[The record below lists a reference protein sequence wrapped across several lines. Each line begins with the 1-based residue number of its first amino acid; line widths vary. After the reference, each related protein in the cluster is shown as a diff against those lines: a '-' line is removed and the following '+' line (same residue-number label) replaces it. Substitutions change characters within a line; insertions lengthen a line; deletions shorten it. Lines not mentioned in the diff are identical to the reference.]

1 MPAPTA
7 QHSRTA
13 TGWPYQV
20 RSTNA
25 SSTSCEATTAKG
37 SRMSLSSKPNIT
49 NPLMKPRARYTLK
62 TNDYVT
68 KHDEPQTELNLGKV
82 PGTPLSG
89 QPQDQKAKAP
99 NGIMRRHNHL
109 KAKSKRR
116 SLGPATP
123 NTMTTYWTS

>member
-20 RSTNA
+20 RTTNA
-25 SSTSCEATTAKG
+25 SSTPCEATTANG

-49 NPLMKPRARYTLK
+49 NPLMKPSGSYTLK
-62 TNDYVT
+62 SNHSVT
-68 KHDEPQTELNLGKV
+68 RHAEPENELNLGKV
-82 PGTPLSG
+82 PGTPMSG
-89 QPQDQKAKAP
+89 QPQESKAKVPA
-99 NGIMRRHNHL
+99 GIMRRPSNYTP
-109 KAKSKRR
+109 KPKRR
-116 SLGPATP
+116 SLAPATP